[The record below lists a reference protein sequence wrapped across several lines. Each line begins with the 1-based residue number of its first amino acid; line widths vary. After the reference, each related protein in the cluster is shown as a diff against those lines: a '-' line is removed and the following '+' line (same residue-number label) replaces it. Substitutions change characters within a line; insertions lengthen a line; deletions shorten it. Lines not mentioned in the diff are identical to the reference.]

1 MVKRGACT
9 VLCKV
14 LCTVLATCLLL
25 QVTALQAAIQA
36 EAQPREIDI
45 MQSTQL
51 QVRVTGTDDVEGLDL
66 TPLNADFEVETTSTQ
81 SQFRV
86 VNGQV
91 TSWVDLMVTL
101 RPKRTGQLT
110 IPSLSLGSER
120 SDPIVITVRPVA
132 SNLQNEIDKLV
143 YFDISVDR
151 SEVYVQAQVRYT
163 RRLYYTA
170 GVQIYG
176 DLPGAPV
183 IADAVVLPLGET
195 TQDITMKNDTRYGV
209 LEQRYAIFP
218 ERSGQFI
225 IPGFAV
231 QSSVRLNEVRRGVQ
245 VMATDKTINVLPIP
259 ASWPA
264 GKPWFPVADLT
275 MREQWDPDVLN
286 IRAGASLRRIIEI
299 TANGNTG
306 SSIPPPTTAVDS
318 DLIRQY
324 PEAPVLEDDTRG
336 DAVNGKRVQNDSFVP
351 AWGGTV
357 EIPGVEISWWDTETK
372 RVRLTRLPA
381 RTMNIAGEKP
391 PVSTSGAASQDAAST
406 PSVINPTQDT
416 PALAVRWWPALVALL
431 MGLTIFA
438 ILKVRPRQTRSATS
452 WSATARRAVRNK
464 DLHGLREAI
473 IHGAMLHHAVRRSE
487 ALDLLANEP
496 EWQMLQQSGN
506 QRFAADISTSD
517 LGRAMQDSLK
527 LVHRLTRTKP
537 GVTRA
542 LLPPLY
548 SRARAGTIS

>member
-1 MVKRGACT
+1 MVKRVHC
-9 VLCKV
+9 LF
-14 LCTVLATCLLL
+14 LAIGLLL
-25 QVTALQAAIQA
+25 QVTALQAAVQVSVA
-36 EAQPREIDI
+36 PREIDI

-51 QVRVTGTDDVEGLDL
+51 QVRVTGTDDVHGLDL

-81 SQFRV
+81 SQLRV
-86 VNGQV
+86 VNGEV
-91 TSWVDLMVTL
+91 TSWVDLLITL

-110 IPSLSLGSER
+110 IPSLSLGGER
-120 SDPIVITVRPVA
+120 SDPVVVTVRPVA

-151 SEVYVQAQVRYT
+151 SDVYVQAQVRYT

-183 IADAVVLPLGET
+183 IPDAVVLPLGET
-195 TQDITMKNDTRYGV
+195 TQDITMRHDTRYGV

-218 ERSGQFI
+218 ERSGQFT

-245 VMATDKTINVLPIP
+245 VMAADKTINVLPIP

-264 GKPWFPVADLT
+264 GKPWFPVSDLT
-275 MREQWDPDVLN
+275 IREQWDPDVLN
-286 IRAGASLRRIIEI
+286 IQAGASLRRMIEI

-306 SSIPPPTTAVDS
+306 SSIPPPTTTVDS
-318 DLIRQY
+318 ELIRQY

-336 DAVNGKRVQNDSFVP
+336 DAVNGKRVQSDNFVP

-357 EIPGVEISWWDTETK
+357 EIPGVDISWWDTETK

-381 RTMNIAGEKP
+381 RALNISGEKP
-391 PVSTSGAASQDAAST
+391 PVSTPRATSQDEAISPST
-406 PSVINPTQDT
+406 INPTQDD
-416 PALAVRWWPALVALL
+416 PAFPVRWWPTLVTVLL
-431 MGLTIFA
+431 ALTIFTILRFRPGQTSSA
-438 ILKVRPRQTRSATS
+438 ITWPA
-452 WSATARRAVRNK
+452 AARRAIHNN

-487 ALDLLANEP
+487 ALDLLATEP
-496 EWQMLQQSGN
+496 EWQILQASGN
-506 QRFAADISTSD
+506 QRFATNVSAPD
-517 LGRAMQDSLK
+517 LTRAMQDSLK
-527 LVHRLTRTKP
+527 LVRRLNRTKT
-537 GVTRA
+537 GKTRA
-542 LLPPLY
+542 VLPPLY
-548 SRARAGTIS
+548 AR

>member
-1 MVKRGACT
+1 MVNRGI
-9 VLCKV
+9 
-14 LCTVLATCLLL
+14 CLLFAIGVL
-25 QVTALQAAIQA
+25 MHVAQLRAAILT
-36 EAQPREIDI
+36 EVQPREIDI
-45 MQSTQL
+45 MQAMQL

-66 TPLNADFEVETTSTQ
+66 SPLDNDFEVEATSTQ
-81 SQFRV
+81 SQLRV
-86 VNGQV
+86 VNGEV
-91 TSWVDLMVTL
+91 TSWVDVLITL

-110 IPSLSLGSER
+110 IPSLSLGGER
-120 SDPIVITVRPVA
+120 SDPISVNVRPVA

-195 TQDITMKNDTRYGV
+195 TQDITMRNDTRYGV

-218 ERSGQFI
+218 ERSGQFV

-231 QSSVRLNEVRRGVQ
+231 QSSVRLNDVRRGVQ
-245 VMATDKTINVLPIP
+245 VMAADKTINVLPIP

-264 GKPWFPVADLT
+264 GKPWFPVEDLAI
-275 MREQWDPDVLN
+275 REQWDPDVPN
-286 IRAGASLRRIIEI
+286 IRAGDSLRRTIEI

-306 SSIPPPTTAVDS
+306 SSIPPPSTSFDS
-318 DLIRQY
+318 ELIRQY

-336 DAVNGKRVQNDSFVP
+336 ESVNGKRVQNDSFVP

-357 EIPGVEISWWDTETK
+357 EIPGIDISWWDTEK
-372 RVRLTRLPA
+372 KLVRLTRLPA
-381 RTMNIAGEKP
+381 RTLNISGEKP
-391 PVSTSGAASQDAAST
+391 PITSTKTTSVDQAATSSAS
-406 PSVINPTQDT
+406 DHAEAT
-416 PALAVRWWPALVALL
+416 PALPTRWWPALLAALL
-431 MGLTIFA
+431 GLIMVV
-438 ILKVRPRQTRSATS
+438 ILRFRTGNESSPVN
-452 WSATARRAVRNK
+452 WSATARRAICNK

-487 ALDLLANEP
+487 ALDHLANEP
-496 EWQMLQQSGN
+496 EWQLLQTSGN
-506 QRFAADISTSD
+506 QRFAVDVSAVD
-517 LGRAMQDSLK
+517 LARAMQESLK
-527 LVHRLTRTKP
+527 LVRRLNQTKP
-537 GVTRA
+537 GKTRA
-542 LLPPLY
+542 VLPPLY
-548 SRARAGTIS
+548 AR

>member
-1 MVKRGACT
+1 MVKRVHC
-9 VLCKV
+9 L
-14 LCTVLATCLLL
+14 LLAIGLLL
-25 QVTALQAAIQA
+25 QVTALQAAVQVA
-36 EAQPREIDI
+36 VAPREIDI

-81 SQFRV
+81 SQLRV
-86 VNGQV
+86 VNGEV
-91 TSWVDLMVTL
+91 TSWVDLLITL

-120 SDPIVITVRPVA
+120 SEPIVVTVRPVA

-163 RRLYYTA
+163 RRLYYTS

-183 IADAVVLPLGET
+183 ITDAVVLPLGET

-231 QSSVRLNEVRRGVQ
+231 QSSLRLNDVRRGVQ
-245 VMATDKTINVLPIP
+245 VMAADKTINVLPIP

-264 GKPWFPVADLT
+264 GKPWFPVSDLT
-275 MREQWDPDVLN
+275 IREEWDPDVLN
-286 IRAGASLRRIIEI
+286 IQAGASLRRTIEI
-299 TANGNTG
+299 TAIGNTG
-306 SSIPPPTTAVDS
+306 SSIPPPTTTVDS
-318 DLIRQY
+318 ELIRQY
-324 PEAPVLEDDTRG
+324 PEAPFLEDDTRS
-336 DAVNGKRVQNDSFVP
+336 DAVNGKRVQSDSFVP

-357 EIPGVEISWWDTETK
+357 EIPGVDISWWDTEAK
-372 RVRLTRLPA
+372 RIRLTRLPA
-381 RTMNIAGEKP
+381 RTLNIAGEKP
-391 PVSTSGAASQDAAST
+391 PVSTPEATSQDEAST
-406 PSVINPTQDT
+406 PSAINPTQDA
-416 PALAVRWWPALVALL
+416 PALPVRWWPALVAVLL
-431 MGLTIFA
+431 GLTIFA
-438 ILKVRPRQTRSATS
+438 ILRFRPRQTRSVIT
-452 WSATARRAVRNK
+452 WSAAASSAVRNK
-464 DLHGLREAI
+464 DLHGVREAI
-473 IHGAMLHHAVRRSE
+473 IHGAMLYHTVRRSE

-496 EWQMLQQSGN
+496 EWQVLQQSGN
-506 QRFAADISTSD
+506 QRFAANVGASD
-517 LGRAMQDSLK
+517 LAQAMQDSLK
-527 LVHRLTRTKP
+527 LVRRLNRTKP

-548 SRARAGTIS
+548 AR